1 MNNGFIAIVDQ
12 EVWAHIGITAQ
23 EQADAQR
30 LLITTTLTLD
40 NSQQS
45 LFDLADDIENTLDY
59 FKVYQAIHAVV
70 KSRNRNLLETL
81 AEDIINTLSQ
91 TNPNVH
97 IDIEIKKFILP
108 NTAHVSVRMSK

>member
-12 EVWAHIGITAQ
+12 EVWAHIGITQQ
-23 EQADAQR
+23 EQAEAQR
-30 LLITTTLTLD
+30 LLITTTLTPE
-40 NSQQS
+40 QS
-45 LFDLADDIENTLDY
+45 LFGLADDIENTLDY

-70 KSRNRNLLETL
+70 KSHNRNLLETL